1 MSDRETRGPWAE
13 AVDEAAEDL
22 RGTDDEDQTW
32 GERQHEELDRIDAHL
47 RSYEVDHA
55 SHSVKR
61 PGARISLNSN
71 EPHAEA
77 SVTLTVD
84 HDRLHERTPLSMHVK
99 TADGGM
105 EEALTMA
112 DLTLEQAEDLH
123 ERLGEAI
130 EAVKD
135 GANYYE
141 R

>member
-13 AVDEAAEDL
+13 AVDEASEDL
-22 RGTDDEDQTW
+22 RGTDDEEQTW
-32 GERQHEELDRIDAHL
+32 GEREQDKLDRIDHHL

-84 HDRLHERTPLSMHVK
+84 HDRLHERTPLSLTVK
-99 TADGGM
+99 TTDNGM
-105 EEALTMA
+105 EEAITMA
-112 DLTLEQAEDLH
+112 DLTEEQAEDLH
-123 ERLGEAI
+123 ERLGEALA
-130 EAVKD
+130 AVKD